1 MELFLKILLFC
12 QKTFVII
19 FADKT
24 FEDHLLLT
32 EKKF

>member
-12 QKTFVII
+12 QKTFII